1 MIIENIQKIIRTNKN
16 KILNGESMKDEMTKV
31 KLTMCIPFDTPNKN
45 GAVLTKEAVEN
56 AINNIPTNMPIIYRN
71 NKDEYNE
78 KVIGTT
84 TGNSHIV
91 TWDSENQVCKMT
103 IDGVVFHC
111 NPLITINE
119 IDGDKITDFRI
130 ASIGLTI

>member
-1 MIIENIQKIIRTNKN
+1 
-16 KILNGESMKDEMTKV
+16 MKDDMTKV
-31 KLTMCIPFDTPNKN
+31 KFTMHIPFDRPNKN
-45 GAVLTKEAVEN
+45 GIIFTKEAVEN

-84 TGNSHIV
+84 IGNSHIV
-91 TWDSENQVCKMT
+91 IWDSENQVCKMT
-103 IDGVVFHC
+103 VDGVMFHC

-119 IDGDKITDFRI
+119 IEGNKITDFRI
-130 ASIGLTI
+130 ASIGVEL

>member
-1 MIIENIQKIIRTNKN
+1 
-16 KILNGESMKDEMTKV
+16 MKDEMTKV
-31 KLTMCIPFDTPNKN
+31 KFTMYIPFDTPNKN

-56 AINNIPTNMPIIYRN
+56 AINNIPTNMPIIYRD
-71 NKDEYNE
+71 NKNEYNE
-78 KVIGTT
+78 KVVGAT

-91 TWDSENQVCKMT
+91 IWDSENQACKIT
-103 IDGVVFHC
+103 VDGVMFHC

-119 IDGDKITDFRI
+119 IEDNKITDFRI

>member
-1 MIIENIQKIIRTNKN
+1 MVND
-16 KILNGESMKDEMTKV
+16 MADETTKV
-31 KLTMCIPFDTPNKN
+31 KLTMHIPFDTPNKN

-56 AINNIPTNMPIIYRN
+56 AVNNIPTNMPIIYRG

-78 KVIGTT
+78 KVIGAT

-103 IDGVVFHC
+103 VDGVMFHC

-119 IDGDKITDFRI
+119 VEDNKIIDFRI

>member
-1 MIIENIQKIIRTNKN
+1 
-16 KILNGESMKDEMTKV
+16 MKDEMTKV
-31 KLTMCIPFDTPNKN
+31 KLTMHIPFDTPNKN

-78 KVIGTT
+78 KVIGAT

-91 TWDSENQVCKMT
+91 TWDFENQVCKLT
-103 IDGVVFHC
+103 VDGEVFFGGTEC
-111 NPLITINE
+111 LYE
-119 IDGDKITDFRI
+119 VKDGKVTDFQI
-130 ASIGLTI
+130 IGIGLSK

>member
-1 MIIENIQKIIRTNKN
+1 MVSI
-16 KILNGESMKDEMTKV
+16 MKDEMTKV
-31 KLTMCIPFDTPNKN
+31 KLTMHIPFDTPNKN

-78 KVIGTT
+78 KVIGAT

-91 TWDSENQVCKMT
+91 TWDFKNQVCKMT
-103 IDGVVFHC
+103 VDGVVFHC

-119 IDGDKITDFRI
+119 IEGDKITDFRI
-130 ASIGLTI
+130 ASIGLTM